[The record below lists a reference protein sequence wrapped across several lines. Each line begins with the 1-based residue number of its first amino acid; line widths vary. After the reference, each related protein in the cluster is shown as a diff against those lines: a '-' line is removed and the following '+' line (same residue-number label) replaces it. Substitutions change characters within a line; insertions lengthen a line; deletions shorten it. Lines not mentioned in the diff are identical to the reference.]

1 MKLIVAI
8 INHDDTTK
16 VVRALTRESFQV
28 TKLATTGGF
37 LSSGNT
43 TIIIGTEADQI
54 DKAISV
60 IRDAASLREQV
71 MPSGGDV
78 GASMFSSSVPMQVTM
93 GGATVFVMDV
103 ERFEKI

>member
-1 MKLIVAI
+1 MKLILAI

-16 VVRALTRESFQV
+16 VVRALTKEHFQV

-43 TIIIGTEADQI
+43 TIIIGTEAEYC

-60 IRDAASLREQV
+60 IRANASSRDQA
-71 MPSGGDV
+71 MPTGGDM
-78 GASMFSSSVPMQVTM
+78 GSMMYSSMPMQVTV
-93 GGATVFVMDV
+93 GGATVFIMDV
-103 ERFEKI
+103 ERFEKL